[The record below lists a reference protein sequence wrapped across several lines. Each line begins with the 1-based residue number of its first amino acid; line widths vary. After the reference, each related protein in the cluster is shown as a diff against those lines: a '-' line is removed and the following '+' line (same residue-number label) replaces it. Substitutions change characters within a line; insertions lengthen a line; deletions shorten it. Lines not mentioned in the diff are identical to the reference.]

1 MWFWRPAHTL
11 KLTKLGIYIT
21 SGEEFSDLE
30 DEKLSKALA
39 AVIPAGR
46 GCALHFDVSP

>member
-30 DEKLSKALA
+30 NEKLSKTFAYF
-39 AVIPAGR
+39 IPG
-46 GCALHFDVSP
+46 GYGGVLHFGSSP